1 MKNIITSTEVIA
13 YSYFKGFGF
22 NEDQINSL
30 ITQGKKDLHKELTKL
45 ETLLIHTDTMSVDDI
60 NNILHALK
68 GLLFQMGNHD
78 LAEKLNEIRSKDERE
93 VILKDLSVLLFD
105 KK

>member
-1 MKNIITSTEVIA
+1 MKNIISETEVIA
-13 YSYFKGFGF
+13 YDYFKDFGF

-30 ITQGKKDLHKELTKL
+30 IIQGKKDLHKELTKL
-45 ETLLIHTDTMSVDDI
+45 ETLLIHADTVSVDDI

-93 VILKDLSVLLFD
+93 VILKDLSELLFD

>member
-1 MKNIITSTEVIA
+1 MKNIISKTEVIA
-13 YSYFKGFGF
+13 YDYFKDFGF

-30 ITQGKKDLHKELTKL
+30 IIQGKKDLHKELTKL
-45 ETLLIHTDTMSVDDI
+45 ETLLIHADTVSIDDI

-68 GLLFQMGNHD
+68 GLLFQMGNHE

-93 VILKDLSVLLFD
+93 VILKDLSELLFD

>member
-1 MKNIITSTEVIA
+1 MKNIINKTEIIA
-13 YSYFKGFGF
+13 YDYFKDFGF

-30 ITQGKKDLHKELTKL
+30 ILQGKKDLHKELTKL
-45 ETLLIHTDTMSVDDI
+45 ETLLIHADTMSIDDI

-78 LAEKLNEIRSKDERE
+78 LAEKLNEIRSNDERK
-93 VILKDLSVLLFD
+93 VILKEIPALLFD

>member
-1 MKNIITSTEVIA
+1 MNNIISKTEIIA
-13 YSYFKGFGF
+13 YDYFKDFGF

-30 ITQGKKDLHKELTKL
+30 ILQGKKDLHKELTKL
-45 ETLLIHTDTMSVDDI
+45 ETLLIHADTVSIDDI

-78 LAEKLNEIRSKDERE
+78 LAEKLNEIRSNDQRE
-93 VILKDLSVLLFD
+93 VILKEIPALLFD

>member
-1 MKNIITSTEVIA
+1 MKNIINKTEVIA
-13 YSYFKGFGF
+13 YDYFKDFGF

-30 ITQGKKDLHKELTKL
+30 IIQGKKDLHKELTKL
-45 ETLLIHTDTMSVDDI
+45 ETLLIHADTVSVDDI

-93 VILKDLSVLLFD
+93 VILKDLSELLFD

>member
-1 MKNIITSTEVIA
+1 MKNIISRTEIIA
-13 YSYFKGFGF
+13 YDYFKDFGF

-30 ITQGKKDLHKELTKL
+30 ILQGKKDLHKELTKL
-45 ETLLIHTDTMSVDDI
+45 ETLLIHADTVSIDDI

-78 LAEKLNEIRSKDERE
+78 LAEKLNEIRSNDQRE
-93 VILKDLSVLLFD
+93 VILKEIPALLFD